1 MYTFNV
7 GYLHWNMADLAVP
20 YLNTSLA
27 LMTCIGA
34 TWVYKFELTCRNF
47 ARKNTIALILG
58 YWVPLIASGFVHFV
72 DSNWLIWTFFALSA
86 WLIVY
91 LVVLKYVM
99 ISQGYIKNDNF
110 FYFEEFVCYGAMS
123 IFVDIVGL
131 HHAIDDEST
140 VSRIVKLWWGFSSK
154 FFIPWILWHL
164 LLLFDIGNYFG

>member
-34 TWVYKFELTCRNF
+34 TWVYRFKRTCEKF

-72 DSNWLIWTFFALSA
+72 DSNWLIWTFFALFA

-91 LVVLKYVM
+91 LVVLKYIM
-99 ISQGYIKNDNF
+99 ISQG
-110 FYFEEFVCYGAMS
+110 
-123 IFVDIVGL
+123 
-131 HHAIDDEST
+131 
-140 VSRIVKLWWGFSSK
+140 
-154 FFIPWILWHL
+154 
-164 LLLFDIGNYFG
+164 